1 VFKKKYF
8 TNVVLQNIIIVEQKE
23 GRKHMNHRTVFFA
36 DNFFSSG
43 QTDILTEDESKVGSL
58 DLKSMF
64 SASVDVLDQEDRVLC
79 SGKFKFFSN
88 KWFILN
94 AKEEEVGVLRTRFS
108 FFTKKYEYDSLNR
121 GVYTITSPAFSRDY
135 DVLNQAEEV
144 VAKFEKVS
152 GFFSSGA
159 FRLINSS
166 EQLYLAELVALVM
179 GVNAIQKR
187 QNSRA
192 ANSGGAR

>member
-1 VFKKKYF
+1 V
-8 TNVVLQNIIIVEQKE
+8 
-23 GRKHMNHRTVFFA
+23 NHRTVFFA

-43 QTDILTEDESKVGSL
+43 QTDILTQDESKIGSL
-58 DLKSMF
+58 NLKSMF
-64 SASVDVLDQEDRVLC
+64 SSSVDILDETDQVLC
-79 SGKFKFFSN
+79 SAKFKFFSN

-121 GVYTITSPAFSRDY
+121 GLYSIISPAFSRDY
-135 DVLNQAEEV
+135 EILNEAEEV
-144 VAKFEKVS
+144 AAKFEKVS
-152 GFFSSGA
+152 GFFSSAA
-159 FRLINSS
+159 FRLTNHS

-179 GVNAIQKR
+179 GVNALQKR

-192 ANSGGAR
+192 ANSGGTH